1 MVFNADIQNL
11 GIGKWRKICCMAI
24 LPLSLLLKRR
34 SAIKYFLFLFFNNIS
49 IKRKMADSAE
59 KHIDEEWSTVIKP
72 RESLLDVDFKEIW
85 KYRDLWSLFVKR
97 DIITQYKQTVLGPLW
112 YFVQPIMTTI
122 MYMVVFGG
130 IAGISTDGLPQ
141 ALFYLS
147 GICMWQY
154 FSECMTKTSN
164 TFVSNAGVFG
174 KVYFPRLIVPLS
186 TVTSN
191 LIRFGIQFMLFLV
204 VYVYYVVF
212 TDVNVGPNLYA
223 LLFPVLVLML
233 AGLGLGFGILF
244 SSMTTKYRDLTL
256 LLGFFVHLWM
266 YATPVIYPLSM
277 ITNEKLKLVMSL
289 NPLTGILEAFKYG
302 ILGTGSFSWMALGYS
317 FLFMVALLA
326 LGIVVFNRV
335 QRSFMDTV

>member
-1 MVFNADIQNL
+1 
-11 GIGKWRKICCMAI
+11 
-24 LPLSLLLKRR
+24 
-34 SAIKYFLFLFFNNIS
+34 
-49 IKRKMADSAE
+49 MADSAE

-204 VYVYYVVF
+204 VYIYYMVF
-212 TDVNVGPNLYA
+212 TDVNVGPNVYA

-244 SSMTTKYRDLTL
+244 SSMTTKYRDLTF
-256 LLGFFVHLWM
+256 LLGFFVQLWM
-266 YATPVIYPLSM
+266 YATPVIYPLSI

-302 ILGTGSFSWMALGYS
+302 MLGTGSFSWMALGYS

>member
-1 MVFNADIQNL
+1 
-11 GIGKWRKICCMAI
+11 
-24 LPLSLLLKRR
+24 
-34 SAIKYFLFLFFNNIS
+34 
-49 IKRKMADSAE
+49 MADSAE

-164 TFVSNAGVFG
+164 TFVNNAGVFG

-302 ILGTGSFSWMALGYS
+302 MLGTGSFSWMALGYS

>member
-1 MVFNADIQNL
+1 
-11 GIGKWRKICCMAI
+11 
-24 LPLSLLLKRR
+24 
-34 SAIKYFLFLFFNNIS
+34 
-49 IKRKMADSAE
+49 MADSAE

-97 DIITQYKQTVLGPLW
+97 DIITQYKQTILGPLW

-302 ILGTGSFSWMALGYS
+302 MLGTGSFSWMALGYS